1 MRHTWGKGKMAWL
14 AGTGTFFTALLLLS
28 GCTTVDSAT
37 TSGYKNT
44 NETASWPY
52 RYVKIENRVYIIQNS
67 DEDKVAKQLIGEQ
80 IGAVEKKYEFE
91 GEEGAVS
98 GTVIVSNYLGEGTK
112 LYAIKGVDQSN
123 AIAIEEEEDE
133 FFQATAEGLIQKEK
147 TNDEE
152 SSDRKK
158 Q

>member
-1 MRHTWGKGKMAWL
+1 MRHIWGKGKMAWL

-37 TSGYKNT
+37 TSGHKNT

-67 DEDKVAKQLIGEQ
+67 DEDEVAKHLIGVQ

-91 GEEGAVS
+91 GEEGAAS

-112 LYAIKGVDQSN
+112 LYAINGVDQRN
-123 AIAIEEEEDE
+123 ALAIEEEDE

-147 TNDEE
+147 TNEE
-152 SSDRKK
+152 DSSDRKK

>member
-1 MRHTWGKGKMAWL
+1 MRHTWGKGKMVWL
-14 AGTGTFFTALLLLS
+14 AGIGTFFTALLLLS
-28 GCTTVDSAT
+28 GCSTVDSAT
-37 TSGYKNT
+37 TSRHENT

-52 RYVKIENRVYIIQNS
+52 PYVKIENRVYVIQNS
-67 DEDKVAKQLIGEQ
+67 DENKVAKHLIGEQ
-80 IGAVEKKYEFE
+80 IGAVEKKFEFE
-91 GEEGAVS
+91 GEEGAAS

-112 LYAIKGVDQSN
+112 LYAINGVDQRN
-123 AIAIEEEEDE
+123 ALAIEGEEDE